1 MEEQTATSIWG
12 GMDIALIIVAAIIV
26 LIVLYFQII
35 SFNETRKKIQ
45 ELISFFPN
53 INSISIFKSSIKKS
67 DIESTQALQKFIES
81 PRKRVEA
88 IEMLEDESEDEEDKF
103 EDDDA
108 SFEVQRDEY
117 TDVDILKA
125 QSGSEPFKEVISE
138 TNSYLCK
145 NVGTSADFAIL
156 EDICNS
162 KIDAIETE
170 IQNSLN
176 VPLYLGLGGT
186 FIGIIVGLAGIVFNL
201 DTLFGAGSAAAAT
214 SPLRNLLLGV
224 VIAMIASFDG
234 LGLMTWNS
242 AVEYKKALR
251 ICDRSKISY
260 FDFLRRELMPSLSN
274 SMASSLNS
282 LKSVLGEFVGK
293 FGRNLTAYNNSAE
306 LLNDNIEKQHLL
318 LVEINKMNQ
327 TQMATTIAE
336 TFDRLNRSSE
346 AFSVFHKYQED
357 LNGTVQQVESA
368 LTRIDEIIASFDN
381 FSKSLSI
388 VVENQG
394 SAAELQ
400 AQFQAAIE
408 KHFPIGSDAREVWR
422 KEFDELTMDAKTV
435 TDELNNQLKASTE
448 YIHLFTENNK
458 DSFTALGNLSD
469 VLDSLVKYANVQAT
483 CYKDLKEEIQA
494 MKEHQSKT
502 QDEQSKLN
510 ADLLTAF
517 REMISAIKTM
527 KN

>member
-26 LIVLYFQII
+26 LVVLCFQIK
-35 SFNETRKKIQ
+35 SFNETRKKIK

-53 INSISIFKSSIKKS
+53 INSISVFKTSIKKS
-67 DIESTQALQKFIES
+67 DIESSQALQKFIES
-81 PRKRVEA
+81 PRKRQEVPE
-88 IEMLEDESEDEEDKF
+88 IFGDEDDDEMDE
-103 EDDDA
+103 DDA
-108 SFEVQRDEY
+108 SFKVEQEEY
-117 TDVDILKA
+117 TDVDIIKA
-125 QSGSEPFKEVISE
+125 QGGSAPFKEVIAE

-162 KIDAIETE
+162 KIESIETE

-201 DTLFGAGSAAAAT
+201 DTLFGTGSAAAAT

-224 VIAMIASFDG
+224 VIAMVASFVG
-234 LGLMTWNS
+234 LGLMIWNS
-242 AVEYKKALR
+242 AIEYKKALR
-251 ICDRSKISY
+251 ICDRGKISY

-282 LKSVLGEFVGK
+282 FKSVLGEFVGK

-327 TQMATTIAE
+327 PQMATTIAE
-336 TFDRLNRSSE
+336 TFNQLNHSSE

-357 LNGTVQQVESA
+357 LNDTVQQVESA
-368 LTRIDEIIASFDN
+368 LSRIDEIIASFDN

-408 KHFPIGSDAREVWR
+408 KHFPISSDAREVWR
-422 KEFDELTMDAKTV
+422 KEFDELTSDAKTV
-435 TDELNNQLKASTE
+435 TDELNSQLKASTE
-448 YIHLFTENNK
+448 YIRLFTENNK
-458 DSFTALGNLSD
+458 DSFTALGNLGD

-510 ADLLTAF
+510 ADLLTAV